1 MLLVLICSPH
11 YIHIVTMVN
20 CLLTGAKTVVV
31 GELEPTPTTQLA
43 MTMRAVYSGVLLYPR
58 HKKKQRNQ
66 THLDSK

>member
-1 MLLVLICSPH
+1 
-11 YIHIVTMVN
+11 MVD

-58 HKKKQRNQ
+58 HKKNKE
-66 THLDSK
+66 TKHT

>member
-1 MLLVLICSPH
+1 MLLVLI
-11 YIHIVTMVN
+11 VTMVD

-58 HKKKQRNQ
+58 HKKKTKKPNTLR
-66 THLDSK
+66 

>member
-1 MLLVLICSPH
+1 
-11 YIHIVTMVN
+11 MVD

>member
-1 MLLVLICSPH
+1 MLLVLI
-11 YIHIVTMVN
+11 VTMVD